1 MNRIRTDRFF
11 FSQIFTLPLNHI
23 PVSILFVMWCFAL
36 VQVDALYQLEIM
48 SLDSSS
54 MPSVIFASLRD
65 GMAATS
71 IVGARVRTHLGSGI
85 VSAARARGAGIDSVA
100 AASADTPISPRVV
113 DRAYEIEIDG
123 VLQYLPSR
131 FELMDSQSAKIAAAA
146 AAAAAAA
153 SAANAATA
161 ATAGVAASADA
172 SKQTTPKKA
181 GWLW

>member
-1 MNRIRTDRFF
+1 MNRIHSDRFF
-11 FSQIFTLPLNHI
+11 FLQVFSLPRNHI
-23 PVSILFVMWCFAL
+23 DVWILFVMWCFEL
-36 VQVDALYQLEIM
+36 VQVDALYKLEKM

-65 GMAATS
+65 GMAAAS

-85 VSAARARGAGIDSVA
+85 VSAARARGADVDSVA
-100 AASADTPISPRVV
+100 AASADTRISPRAV

-131 FELMDSQSAKIAAAA
+131 FELMDSQSAKVAAAA
-146 AAAAAAA
+146 AAVA

-172 SKQTTPKKA
+172 SKQNTPKKA

>member
-123 VLQYLPSR
+123 VLQYLPNR
-131 FELMDSQSAKIAAAA
+131 FELMDLQSAKV
-146 AAAAAAA
+146 AAAAAA

-161 ATAGVAASADA
+161 AAAGAAASVDA